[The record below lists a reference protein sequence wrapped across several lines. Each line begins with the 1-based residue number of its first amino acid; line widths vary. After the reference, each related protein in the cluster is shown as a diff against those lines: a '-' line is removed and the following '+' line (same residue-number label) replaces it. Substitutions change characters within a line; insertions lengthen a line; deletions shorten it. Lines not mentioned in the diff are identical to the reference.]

1 VAFAASCSTAK
12 PEGLVAMAPRAAAD
26 DAPAWAMSC
35 FRSDPQREDH
45 MNVQSKNRMLGL
57 VASLGLAVLL
67 APAGVLA
74 AKDPPPEVSPDG
86 LHLTKS
92 TKNRVVYV
100 KPGATLAQYERLA
113 ILDPLVEF
121 EKDWQ
126 DDYNRSRSGLEGRVS
141 DDDVAK
147 MKERLG
153 AEFKKVFI
161 AELQGDGGYQVV
173 DVAAPD
179 VLVLRPALLNV
190 EVNAPDVM
198 TSGIEHTVVRSAG
211 QMTLYLELWDSASN
225 TLLARVMD
233 AQADP
238 DTMAQM
244 GGRVTNKAAA
254 DRILRKW
261 AKELREHLDEVK
273 AKPAS

>member
-1 VAFAASCSTAK
+1 MTR
-12 PEGLVAMAPRAAAD
+12 LAPIRQLALLACA
-26 DAPAWAMSC
+26 C
-35 FRSDPQREDH
+35 
-45 MNVQSKNRMLGL
+45 
-57 VASLGLAVLL
+57 ASLALAST
-67 APAGVLA
+67 PALA

-92 TKNRVVYV
+92 TKNRIVYV
-100 KPGATLAQYERLA
+100 KPDATFSQYGRLA

-126 DDYNRSRSGLEGRVS
+126 KDYNRSQIGLEGRVT
-141 DDDVAK
+141 DADVEK
-147 MKERLG
+147 IKERLA

-161 AELQGDGGYQVV
+161 AELQGEGGYQVV
-173 DVAAPD
+173 DVAGPD

-190 EVNAPDVM
+190 EVNAPDIM
-198 TSGIEHTVVRSAG
+198 TAGIEHTVVRSAG
-211 QMTLYLELWDSASN
+211 QMTLYLEFWDSTTN

-244 GGRVTNKAAA
+244 GGSVTNKAAA

-261 AKELREHLDEVK
+261 AKELRERLDDVRG
-273 AKPAS
+273 KPAGQ